1 MEKKKKIILISI
13 LASVLTLG
21 LAIAIPFTILGI
33 KTNNIKA
40 DWDYLKTDITY
51 NQKVEVE
58 GVNLVKQDISC
69 GYATIEMMSDFYG
82 NKITEEDLSNKNGGG
97 ISTSSTKGFFNEISD
112 SIKNKEFTSK
122 TYLKNDEMLKEIHRS
137 LSANNP
143 VAIEWAAKY
152 EDEWTLHF
160 SLVTSLDI
168 ASDCVTVYN
177 PYGFVENI
185 SIYQFINRTTFE
197 AYEDMPLFLNF
208 GIAFGAF
215 HKNAIFSAK

>member
-1 MEKKKKIILISI
+1 MGKKKKIILF
-13 LASVLTLG
+13 SVLGFVITLG
-21 LAIAIPFTILGI
+21 LVIAIPFTILGI
-33 KTNNIKA
+33 KTKNIKS

-97 ISTSSTKGFFNEISD
+97 ISTSSTKGFLNEISD
-112 SIKNKEFTSK
+112 SIKNKEFISK

-160 SLVTSLDI
+160 SLVTSIDI
-168 ASDCVTVYN
+168 KEEKVIVYN
-177 PYGFVENI
+177 PYDSIENI
-185 SIYQFINRTTFE
+185 GISEFVNRTTFE
-197 AYEDMPLFLNF
+197 AYEHMPLFLNF
-208 GIAFGAF
+208 GFAFGAF
-215 HKNAIFSAK
+215 HKNAIFYSK